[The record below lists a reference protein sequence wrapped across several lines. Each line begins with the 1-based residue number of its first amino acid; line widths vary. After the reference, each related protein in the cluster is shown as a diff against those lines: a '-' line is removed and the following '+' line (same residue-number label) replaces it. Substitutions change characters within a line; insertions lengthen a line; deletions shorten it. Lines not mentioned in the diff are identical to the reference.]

1 MIVATTGFDSG
12 MGKIVRCLIRSRQ
25 QTHASG
31 FPSMSLGARRL
42 HSVKR
47 KAHVKCPIN
56 TVLQRDVLGMPG
68 AKPFKRLLRCQPNAP
83 G

>member
-1 MIVATTGFDSG
+1 MIMATTGFRSG
-12 MGKIVRCLIRSRQ
+12 MAKIVRRLIRSRH

-47 KAHVKCPIN
+47 KAQVKCPIN
-56 TVLQRDVLGMPG
+56 TVLQRGVPCMPR
-68 AKPFKRLLRCQPNAP
+68 ANRLNGFFAAGPNAP